1 MFKSTIAYFL
11 RYFVVIVFALFAVTV
26 FGLFGTRMV
35 ALMLAVIS
43 GLTADAT
50 FPAIVTYWLLPTM
63 FISGLLFIATFYMI
77 RGVNRFANARL
88 TIYLCNK
95 REDELEERK
104 KKAAEKKSK
113 KK

>member
-1 MFKSTIAYFL
+1 MAKNVIAYFL
-11 RYFVVIVFALFAVTV
+11 RYFVVIVFALFAVTI
-26 FGLFGTRMV
+26 FGLFGTRII
-35 ALMLAVIS
+35 ALGIAIAS

-50 FPAIVTYWLLPTM
+50 LPAIVTYWFLPTM

-88 TIYLCNK
+88 AIYLCNK
-95 REDELEERK
+95 REAELEERK
-104 KKAAEKKSK
+104 KKAAEKKAK

>member
-1 MFKSTIAYFL
+1 MAKNVIAYFL
-11 RYFVVIVFALFAVTV
+11 RYFVVIVFTLFAVTI
-26 FGLFGTRMV
+26 FGLFGTRIV
-35 ALMLAVIS
+35 ALGIAIAS

-50 FPAIVTYWLLPTM
+50 LPAIVTYWLLPTL
-63 FISGLLFIATFYMI
+63 FVNCLIFIATFYMI

-88 TIYLCNK
+88 TIYLGNK

-104 KKAAEKKSK
+104 RKAAEKKAK

>member
-11 RYFVVIVFALFAVTV
+11 RYFVVIVFTLFAVTI
-26 FGLFGTRMV
+26 FGLFGTRIV
-35 ALMLAVIS
+35 ALGIAIAS
-43 GLTADAT
+43 GLTAGAT
-50 FPAIVTYWLLPTM
+50 LPAIVTYWLLPTL
-63 FISGLLFIATFYMI
+63 FVNGLIFIATFYMI

-88 TIYLCNK
+88 AIYLCNK

-104 KKAAEKKSK
+104 RKAAEKKAK

>member
-11 RYFVVIVFALFAVTV
+11 RYFVVIVFTLFAVTI
-26 FGLFGTRMV
+26 FGLFGTRIV
-35 ALMLAVIS
+35 ALGIAIAS

-50 FPAIVTYWLLPTM
+50 LPAIVTYWLLPTM

-88 TIYLCNK
+88 TIYLRNK
-95 REDELEERK
+95 REDRK
-104 KKAAEKKSK
+104 RKAAEKKSK

>member
-11 RYFVVIVFALFAVTV
+11 RYFVVIVFALFAVTI
-26 FGLFGTRMV
+26 FGLFGTRIV
-35 ALMLAVIS
+35 ALGIAIAS

-50 FPAIVTYWLLPTM
+50 LPAIVTYWLLPTL

-104 KKAAEKKSK
+104 CKAVEKKANKN
-113 KK
+113 

>member
-1 MFKSTIAYFL
+1 MAKNVIAYFL
-11 RYFVVIVFALFAVTV
+11 RYFVVIVFALFAVTI
-26 FGLFGTRMV
+26 FGLFGTRIV
-35 ALMLAVIS
+35 ALGIAIAS

-50 FPAIVTYWLLPTM
+50 LPAIVTYWLLPTM
-63 FISGLLFIATFYMI
+63 FINGLLFIATFYMI

-104 KKAAEKKSK
+104 HKAAEKKANK
-113 KK
+113 K